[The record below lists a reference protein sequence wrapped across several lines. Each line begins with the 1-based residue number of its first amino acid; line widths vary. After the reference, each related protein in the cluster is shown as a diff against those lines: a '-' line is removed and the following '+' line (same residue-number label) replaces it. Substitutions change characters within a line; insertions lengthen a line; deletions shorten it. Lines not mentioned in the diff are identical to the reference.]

1 MSSGEEAQKV
11 RSGLSQLARLF
22 VLGLFA
28 ASAGI
33 LCAKLLSEIPG
44 SLNSARNPAAE
55 TQSLGKLITLSQP
68 EQAPDLA
75 FTAAGGTAHHL
86 SEWRGKVVL
95 VNLWATWCAP
105 CKEELP
111 SLDRLQAELGG
122 DTFAVL
128 ALSTD
133 KGGPAQP
140 KTFLAQ
146 EGLTHLAVYNDSSM
160 GAITALKAEGLPT
173 SVILDKQGREVARLI
188 GPAKWDSPE
197 LAAKIKAF
205 MDKKGLSQQ

>member
-1 MSSGEEAQKV
+1 MSFGKEAQKV
-11 RSGLSQLARLF
+11 RSGLSQLVRLF
-22 VLGLFA
+22 VLGLFS

-33 LCAKLLSEIPG
+33 LCAKLLSGIPG
-44 SLNSARNPAAE
+44 SLNGDGNPAAE
-55 TQSLGKLITLSQP
+55 TQRLGKLVTLPQH

-75 FTAAGGTAHHL
+75 FTAGDGKAHRL

-111 SLDRLQAELGG
+111 SLDRLQAKLGG

-128 ALSTD
+128 AVSTD

-173 SVILDKQGREVARLI
+173 SVILDKQGVEIARLI
-188 GPAKWDSPE
+188 GPAQWDSPH
-197 LAAKIKAF
+197 LAATIKAF
-205 MDKKGLSQQ
+205 MDSKSVSQE